1 LHGGGATLAFA
12 DFVAPILDAKTV
24 KFKLTTEMEGP
35 PAVTITSE
43 VMMLDAT
50 RSRQELEMPGKF
62 KAIMIFDW
70 GRGRSLTLEPAS
82 KKATVLTLANLTKEQ
97 VSQQDP
103 FAMFRSILRDAHDKP
118 TVQREPL
125 GEKEID
131 GHRVVGFR
139 VRSKGMVTNLWGD
152 PKTGLPVRGE
162 VTMAI
167 YGNMKA
173 TMSDFAFNVDMDES
187 LFSVEP
193 PAGYTVQNMNVDVS
207 PAEEKDLI
215 AAFREYSK
223 LTGAAFPDLLDLQTM
238 MQMVAKEV
246 GKKLAVEMP
255 AEKPDRGKEKP
266 NTQQMQKS
274 MEAGMQKTMDVQIR
288 LQRGLLFALMLP
300 ADADA
305 HYAGKGVSLG
315 AADKPIFWYRPKD
328 AKKYRVIYA
337 DLSVR
342 DADAPPS
349 VPNAQP
355 VPGPSTPKK

>member
-1 LHGGGATLAFA
+1 
-12 DFVAPILDAKTV
+12 
-24 KFKLTTEMEGP
+24 
-35 PAVTITSE
+35 
-43 VMMLDAT
+43 
-50 RSRQELEMPGKF
+50 
-62 KAIMIFDW
+62 
-70 GRGRSLTLEPAS
+70 
-82 KKATVLTLANLTKEQ
+82 
-97 VSQQDP
+97 
-103 FAMFRSILRDAHDKP
+103 
-118 TVQREPL
+118 
-125 GEKEID
+125 
-131 GHRVVGFR
+131 
-139 VRSKGMVTNLWGD
+139 
-152 PKTGLPVRGE
+152 
-162 VTMAI
+162 
-167 YGNMKA
+167 
-173 TMSDFAFNVDMDES
+173 MSN
-187 LFSVEP
+187 
-193 PAGYTVQNMNVDVS
+193 VS

-315 AADKPIFWYRPKD
+315 AADKPIFWYRPRD

-342 DADAPPS
+342 DADPPPS